1 MTLVAMKKHVAPR
14 TLVAIAWSL
23 FQMYTA
29 ATGMFDLLIQL
40 PVHVAFAMTLAFLTP
55 KREGARVG
63 WTDWGAAL
71 LSAATAVYFIHQNPR
86 LVTRMAFV
94 DEPGAL
100 DKVVGIVM
108 LVLLLEA
115 SRRFVGMGL
124 TGLTLAFVAYAF
136 VGPWMPGF
144 LGHGGTAFSRFIDLQ
159 VLSTEGVFG
168 IPALVSATYIFL
180 FILFGTFMSRMGLI
194 RFFTDLAL
202 ALAGWSRGGAAK
214 VAVISSGLFGMINGS
229 AIANA
234 VTTGAFTIPL
244 MKRAGYRAEFA
255 AGVESTAS
263 MGGQLIPPVMG
274 AAAFIMAETL
284 GIPYATVA
292 LSAAIPGVLYF
303 FAVGV
308 MVHFEASKQRLPLLT
323 RSELPR
329 LRTVL
334 ADGVHLLVA
343 PAALIYF
350 MVEGRTPLYAGLWAI
365 LVGAAAS
372 FLRRETRLTLR
383 GTVEALVEAAQNALP
398 VALACATVGIV
409 VGVVAVTGLGL
420 KIASGIVA
428 LSGGSLLLTL
438 LLTMVAALVLG
449 TGLPTSATYIITSI
463 MAAPALLQLGLPALV
478 AHMFVFYFG
487 ILADLTPPTAISTY
501 ATAAIAGSD
510 VWRTQ
515 WTAMLLALSGFLIPF
530 SFAYDSSILLINW
543 SLPGVV
549 WRTAAAM
556 LGILMLGAGAVGYL
570 WRPTKVAE
578 RLVLLAGAVLL
589 IFPGFWSDLLG
600 LSCFAGVCASQRL
613 RRAGALGPVAKA
625 GRRS

>member
-1 MTLVAMKKHVAPR
+1 MREFLTPRALVAV
-14 TLVAIAWSL
+14 AWSA
-23 FQMYTA
+23 FQIYTVA
-29 ATGMFDLLIQL
+29 AGMFDLLIQL
-40 PVHVAFAMTLAFLTP
+40 PLHVAFAVTLAFLTP
-55 KREGARVG
+55 RKESIRAPWVDG
-63 WTDWGAAL
+63 GAAL
-71 LSAATAVYFIHQNPR
+71 LTAATAVYFITEHPR
-86 LVTRMAFV
+86 LVTRMPFV
-94 DEPGAL
+94 DDPSPL
-100 DKVVGIVM
+100 DTVVGCLF

-115 SRRFVGMGL
+115 SRRFVGAAL
-124 TGLTLAFVAYAF
+124 TGLALAFAAYAF
-136 VGPWMPGF
+136 LGPWLPGF
-144 LGHGGTAFSRFIDLQ
+144 LGHGGTAFSRFLDQQ

-168 IPALVSATYIFL
+168 IPALVSATYIYL
-180 FILFGTFMSRMGLI
+180 FIFFGTFMSRVGLI

-202 ALAGWSRGGAAK
+202 AVAGWSRGGAAK
-214 VAVISSGLFGMINGS
+214 VAVISSGLLGTINGS

-334 ADGVHLLVA
+334 ADGAHLLVA
-343 PAALIYF
+343 PAVLIYF

-365 LVGAAAS
+365 LAGAAAS

-501 ATAAIAGSD
+501 ATSAIAGSD

-530 SFAYDSSILLINW
+530 SFAYDSSILLIGW
-543 SLPGVV
+543 SPFGVV
-549 WRTAAAM
+549 LRTAAAM
-556 LGILMLGAGAVGYL
+556 LGILMLGAGIVGYL

-578 RLVLLAGAVLL
+578 RLVLLAGALLL
-589 IFPGFWSDLLG
+589 IFPGVWGDLAGLLG
-600 LSCFAGVCASQRL
+600 FVGVSVSQRL
-613 RRAGALGPVAKA
+613 RRREAPWAAMKPA
-625 GRRS
+625 RRP